1 VKFVGDRLLRKEDP
15 RLVQGR
21 GRYVGDIT
29 LPGML
34 HAAIVRSPHAHARL
48 RAIDATRALKL
59 PGVAGVVTWAD
70 LGNAARPLPIV
81 PPHVALRGKNFH
93 LLAGERA
100 RFVGEAVAVV
110 VAKSRHVAEDAR
122 ALVKL
127 DWEPLPSVQDPTGP
141 GSVRVHDDVP
151 DNLAGRVTLA
161 HGDVEAALAA
171 APRRARLDL
180 SIGRAGGQPMETRGL
195 LADYSAATTLLTV
208 WASSQV
214 PHQVRQFI
222 GELLGLEPHRVRVIA
237 PDVGGGFGAKLIVYP
252 EDVLIPF
259 LALRFGRP
267 VRWLEDRLEHML
279 TATQE
284 RTQVHAVEI
293 GFDDTGRL
301 LALRDHFVHDTGAYT
316 PRGLVVPLLSAS
328 MLAGPYRIPSVEVT
342 FDSVYTHRVP
352 VTPYRG
358 AGQPQAVFVIERVM
372 DLIARETG
380 RERAAV
386 RMANLVQPGDM
397 PYDVGLP
404 NYRGS
409 GNVVYDSGDYPAVLR
424 RALELA
430 DYERLAKECQR
441 ARDDGRLLG
450 VGVACYVELTGVG
463 PFEGATIRADAA
475 GRITVFTGVPSQ
487 GQGLETTLAQIAA
500 DELGVTPADVSI
512 VGGDTLGIGQGIG
525 TFASRAAV
533 VGGSAV
539 ALAARELRAKAVR
552 LAAQALGVPVDE
564 VQQHGTAFAARAKPE
579 HRVELGRVAALAAMA
594 TAATGVAPGLEA
606 THFFQPPD
614 IAYSSGAHVALVE
627 VDADTLRVKVR
638 GYWIGH
644 DSGRLINPT
653 VVEGQIHGA
662 VVLGIGSA
670 LLEDIRYDGEGQPL
684 TASYMDYAL
693 PRGDDVPSLVIDHLE
708 TPSPLNPLGLKGV
721 GESGTLPVPAVIA
734 SAVEDALAARGV
746 RVGRMPLTLA
756 ELSRLARASDLAP
769 ATPARGTRAVPRAA
783 PSAPASRTGA
793 RPGPGGASGRP
804 ASRSSSTSAR
814 APRA

>member
-1 VKFVGDRLLRKEDP
+1 MKFVGDRLLRKEDP

-21 GRYVGDIT
+21 GRYVGDIA

-34 HAAIVRSPHAHARL
+34 HAAFVRSPHAHARIG
-48 RAIDATRALKL
+48 AIDAARALKT
-59 PGVAGVVTWAD
+59 PGVVGVVTFAD
-70 LGNAARPLPIV
+70 LGEAARPLPIV
-81 PPHVALRGKNFH
+81 PPHAALAGKNFH
-93 LLAGERA
+93 LLAGDRA

-110 VAKSRHVAEDAR
+110 VAESCYAAEDAR
-122 ALVKL
+122 ALVDV
-127 DWEPLPSVQDPTGP
+127 DWQPLPSVQEPTAPGP
-141 GSVRVHDDVP
+141 ARVHDDVL
-151 DNLAGRVTLA
+151 DNLAGRVVLSR
-161 HGDVEAALAA
+161 GDVTAALKA
-171 APRRARLDL
+171 APRRASVTL

-195 LADYSAATTLLTV
+195 VAEHNATAGLLTV

-222 GELLGLEPHRVRVIA
+222 CDLLGLEPHRVRVVA

-284 RTQVHAVEI
+284 RTQVHTVEV
-293 GFDDTGRL
+293 GFDDEGRL
-301 LALRDHFVHDTGAYT
+301 LALRDRFVHDTGAYT

-328 MLAGPYRIPSVEVT
+328 MLAGPYRIPDVEVA
-342 FDSVYTHRVP
+342 FDSVYTNRVP

-380 RERAAV
+380 RDRAAV
-386 RMANLVQPGDM
+386 RFINLVQPADM

-404 NYRGS
+404 NYRGA

-424 RALELA
+424 RALEMA
-430 DYERLAKECQR
+430 DYERLAKECLR
-441 ARDDGRLLG
+441 ARREGRLLG
-450 VGVACYVELTGVG
+450 LGVACYVELTGVG

-500 DELGVTPADVSI
+500 DELGVTPADVTVI
-512 VGGDTLGIGQGIG
+512 GGDTLGIGQGVG

-533 VGGSAV
+533 VGGTAV

-552 LAAQALGVPVDE
+552 LAAQALGVAEDE
-564 VQQHGTAFAARAKPE
+564 LQQHGTVFAERANPE
-579 HRVELGRVAALAAMA
+579 RRIELGRIASVAAMA
-594 TAATGVAPGLEA
+594 TAAHGVAPGLEA
-606 THFFQPPD
+606 TYFFQPPD
-614 IAYSSGAHVALVE
+614 IAYSNGAHVALAE
-627 VDADTLRVKVR
+627 VDPDTMHVRLR
-638 GYWIGH
+638 GYWVSH

-653 VVEGQIHGA
+653 IVEGQIQGA
-662 VVLGIGSA
+662 VALGIGSA
-670 LLEDIRYDGEGQPL
+670 LFEEIRYDAAGQPL
-684 TASYMDYAL
+684 CASYMDYAL
-693 PRGDDVPSLVIDHLE
+693 PRSDDIPPLQIDHLE

-721 GESGTLPVPAVIA
+721 GESGALPVAAVVA
-734 SAVEDALAARGV
+734 SAVEDALSERGIQV
-746 RVGRMPLTLA
+746 DRMPLTPGTLRGLA
-756 ELSRLARASDLAP
+756 W
-769 ATPARGTRAVPRAA
+769 PAR
-783 PSAPASRTGA
+783 
-793 RPGPGGASGRP
+793 
-804 ASRSSSTSAR
+804 
-814 APRA
+814 